1 MNHVG
6 HRDVL
11 YKDHLHTKRHTEPMY
26 YTSKNLDKIP
36 HFLAHVR
43 HTECGHPY
51 LQFCEVS
58 LPAEVLLVLGAQG
71 RDEIIPVMVG
81 FLRDVLMVGAT
92 LVSIKG

>member
-1 MNHVG
+1 MH
-6 HRDVL
+6 
-11 YKDHLHTKRHTEPMY
+11 

-36 HFLAHVR
+36 HSLAHVR

>member
-1 MNHVG
+1 MW
-6 HRDVL
+6 
-11 YKDHLHTKRHTEPMY
+11 
-26 YTSKNLDKIP
+26 
-36 HFLAHVR
+36 
-43 HTECGHPY
+43 PY
-51 LQFCEVS
+51 LQFCKVS